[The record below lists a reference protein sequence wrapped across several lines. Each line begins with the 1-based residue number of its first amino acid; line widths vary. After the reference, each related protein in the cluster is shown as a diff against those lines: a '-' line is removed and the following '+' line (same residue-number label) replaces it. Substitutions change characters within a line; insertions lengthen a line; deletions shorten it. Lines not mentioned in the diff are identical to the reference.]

1 MAATNKKRTTAKRT
15 VKAKG
20 KTKAK
25 VTAIRKKAA

>member
-1 MAATNKKRTTAKRT
+1 MANTNKKRTTKKN

-20 KTKAK
+20 KTRAK